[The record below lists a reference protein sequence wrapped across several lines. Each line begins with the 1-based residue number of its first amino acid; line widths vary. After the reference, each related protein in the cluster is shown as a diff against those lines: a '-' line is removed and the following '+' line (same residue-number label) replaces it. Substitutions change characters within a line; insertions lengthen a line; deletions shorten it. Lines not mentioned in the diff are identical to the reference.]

1 MLEKFTVIDLVR
13 TRSDAVVTI
22 TGNAVK
28 FNNQTAVELHHPSH
42 IQFLILQ
49 KEKQFA
55 IRVCKP
61 DAPNAAKFCKGEGQK
76 GQIRIT
82 APSVVDL
89 LRKMGGWGED
99 ESWNIPGIYFA
110 GGTGHRRLSAV
121 VFPYDQEGRVWFAP
135 YPALAFFIYAIRPMT
150 VPPFTRSRRSTNHR
164 PILFPVKA
172 VLRSKNR

>member
-110 GGTGHRRLSAV
+110 EDNGLMFDLKTAYKPAARGGWAARRQKEA
-121 VFPYDQEGRVWFAP
+121 AAAA
-135 YPALAFFIYAIRPMT
+135 ALEAQDT
-150 VPPFTRSRRSTNHR
+150 ED
-164 PILFPVKA
+164 
-172 VLRSKNR
+172 